1 MKELQLIRLAF
12 SMLGAAQQWTRKSDE
27 AVPKSLSYLGTRL
40 ALSPPVQ
47 KSGTAQTIRTLAET
61 DVKCICDTLDANAL
75 RGIAEKNHQAVLRYV
90 YDCAI
95 NMFCDFLGM
104 SGVAKR
110 VQRQMNFHLYLVN
123 EFKNLLGA
131 GIDEHTLKDTVRI
144 SFNHMLSRYRWD
156 AIEGDRQGT
165 VNFEDD
171 DYRKIS
177 QKYGVGSIDGRI
189 AFGEPA
195 ELPDEL
201 HEA

>member
-1 MKELQLIRLAF
+1 MIRLAF
-12 SMLGAAQQWTRKSDE
+12 SMLGAVWQWSSQNDE
-27 AVPKSLSYLGTRL
+27 AVTSSVTYLGNRL
-40 ALSPPVQ
+40 AMSPLVK
-47 KSGTAQTIRTLAET
+47 KSGTAQTIRTLAEA
-61 DVKCICDTLDANAL
+61 DVKCICETLNENAL
-75 RGIAEKNHQAVLRYV
+75 RGIPGKNHRAVKRYV

-95 NMFCDFLGM
+95 NMFCDFLGL
-104 SGVAKR
+104 SGIATK

-123 EFKNLLGA
+123 DFKSPGV
-131 GIDEHTLKDTVRI
+131 GIDEHSLKDTVRI
-144 SFNHMLSRYRWD
+144 SFNHMLARYRWD
-156 AIEGDRQGT
+156 SIEGDRQGT

-177 QKYGVGSIDGRI
+177 HKYGVGSIDGRI